1 MKIFD
6 SEPDPQYSL
15 WRADGRLREDTKKV
29 CKGMSSWFKNRFW
42 KREAQ
47 DQNHL
52 ILPMGAQIKA
62 WHKANRKMRWG
73 ITEEEF
79 DKIDKPPQITDAD
92 RRQSFIGAV
101 LFYGFGDDG
110 AGHADSVLSGKVAW
124 EYAKKGWWRKTWQCE
139 YIDFNRPDHIRLRP
153 EAPPRPK
160 GFYYAK
166 FQPGKKYQ
174 GLTVSQAR
182 KSFSNETGCG
192 PEGVQFLTIS
202 HRCFQEL
209 MNKRKIPLMALADY
223 DVAPYGF
230 NDFFD
235 AAQMFCSE
243 GILGLGIGNVDN
255 NYPLFG
261 IPTIQLPDGF

>member
-1 MKIFD
+1 M
-6 SEPDPQYSL
+6 
-15 WRADGRLREDTKKV
+15 V
-29 CKGMSSWFKNRFW
+29 SWFKIGSL
-42 KREAQ
+42 KTDPE
-47 DQNHL
+47 DQSHL
-52 ILPMGAQIKA
+52 ILPMDEQIKS
-62 WHKANRKMRWG
+62 WHKANRKMKWG
-73 ITEEEF
+73 ITEKEF
-79 DKIDKPPQITDAD
+79 DNIEDPPQMTDAD
-92 RRQSFIGAV
+92 RRQGYIGAV

-124 EYAKKGWWRKTWQCE
+124 DYTKRRWRRKIWQCE
-139 YIDFNRPDHIRLRP
+139 YIDFHRTDRIRLRP

-174 GLTVSQAR
+174 QLTVSKAR
-182 KSFSNETGCG
+182 KSFNNETGCG
-192 PEGVQFLTIS
+192 PEGVQLLTIT
-202 HRCFQEL
+202 HRCFQVL

-243 GILGLGIGNVDN
+243 GILGLGIGNIDK

-261 IPTIQLPDGF
+261 IPTIQLPLKRC